1 MAAAPASSTPA
12 AASSAEGL
20 RQLLAIVEYHCR
32 DLKMNLAVSKCKV
45 MSNSS
50 DTFEMVVEDEI
61 AGCLHKVL
69 RFRYLGLECELSPA
83 RTARAMQDRAITIA
97 RKYKACCLRVAREGP
112 DTAEVAMAVWLCI
125 AMPSLKFGC
134 EATPMSETA
143 MNEVT
148 RQQVGMSKAVLG
160 LPQCAPNISG
170 DVLLGTRPFREDI
183 FRMQLKFYV
192 RLQQQKDSRW
202 SKDALLDHLRGSWPS
217 PYIKHI
223 VAMKKEVGMV
233 RGPVSAKHVDIVLR
247 HYSLM
252 KLNAKIFS
260 LDLPALKGVN
270 KLAMASHVDESK
282 ESQVRHRTAIFYC
295 IIVSMEPPRV
305 VAGRLPPVFPVPF
318 CPWLRI

>member
-1 MAAAPASSTPA
+1 M
-12 AASSAEGL
+12 
-20 RQLLAIVEYHCR
+20 
-32 DLKMNLAVSKCKV
+32 
-45 MSNSS
+45 
-50 DTFEMVVEDEI
+50 
-61 AGCLHKVL
+61 HKVL

-112 DTAEVAMAVWLCI
+112 DIAEVAMALWLNI

-134 EATPMSETA
+134 EAIPMSETA

-170 DVLLGTRPFREDI
+170 DVLLGTKPFRDDV
-183 FRMQLKFYV
+183 FGMQLKFYV

-202 SKDALLDHLRGSWPS
+202 SKDALLDHLRGSWSS

-223 VAMKKEVGMV
+223 VAIKKEVGMI
-233 RGPVSAKHVDIVLR
+233 RGPVSAKHVEIALR
-247 HYSLM
+247 YYSLE
-252 KLNAKIFS
+252 KLNAKLSS

-270 KLAMASHVDESK
+270 KLAMADHVDESE
-282 ESQVRHRTAIFYC
+282 ESQVRLGNFIIYC
-295 IIVSMEPPRV
+295 IKICLLNFFKLDVLDMYNLLS
-305 VAGRLPPVFPVPF
+305 L
-318 CPWLRI
+318 